1 MFGSKLIDSPFLTA
15 LAQGPIVF
23 DGATGTM
30 LYERGVYFDHSF
42 EELCLT
48 QPALVAEVHRSYV
61 DIGVDVIKTNTYGA
75 NKIVLKNFNL
85 EEKTREICQA
95 AVSIAKNVSKK
106 DVFVAGSIGPTRLF
120 PKDLLRSS
128 TRRNAFDAFREV
140 ALILYELGVDVLLF
154 ETFRYLGELEIAIE
168 AAYGLKI
175 PIIAQVA
182 FDDNLQSG
190 DGARPLEAAE
200 RLCQIGVDA
209 VGANCLLGPERIQA
223 VAEEMLQCNKP
234 VIIQPNVGFP
244 RLIEGR
250 SIYQASAET
259 FGVCARRAFKL
270 GVRGYGGC
278 CGTNPDY
285 IRRVIAAARMM
296 GRQDKKNNL
305 EKRKIEINTEKTVKK
320 EQASRSLLAKKLAEK
335 KIIVSIEILPPIG
348 ISFDKS
354 LEQLRKIEEAGIPF
368 VNIPDG
374 PRATVRMSNLAFCKM
389 VREQT
394 KLEPIM
400 HVCGR
405 DKNLLA
411 LQGTLLGAQA
421 LGIINTVI
429 VTGDPPK
436 IGDYPDATAV
446 FDLNSIGIL
455 SMANCL
461 NQGLDPGGKSMKEA
475 TSLVLLTGAEPHAPN
490 FQREID
496 RLKEKVDAGAEAVMT
511 QPVYDPCIFD
521 KFLDAINFLN
531 IPVIMGIL
539 PLSSM
544 KNALFL
550 HQNVPGM
557 QIPEYVLK
565 KMKEAKDS
573 HEAEEMGISIAV
585 LAIEKARE
593 RIGGVYLMPSMGKIN
608 GCIEVVKRAGLISS

>member
-1 MFGSKLIDSPFLTA
+1 M
-15 LAQGPIVF
+15 VF
-23 DGATGTM
+23 DGATGTV
-30 LYERGVYFDHSF
+30 LYECGVYIDNSF

-75 NKIVLKNFNL
+75 NKIVLRNFNL
-85 EEKTREICQA
+85 EDKTREICTA
-95 AVSIAKNVSKK
+95 AVSIAKNVSQKNT
-106 DVFVAGSIGPTRLF
+106 FIAGSIGPTRLL

-190 DGARPLEAAE
+190 DGAKPLEAAE

-223 VAEEMLQCNKP
+223 VAEDMLQCKKP

-296 GRQDKKNNL
+296 GRKDRRDSF
-305 EKRKIEINTEKTVKK
+305 EKIDIKSNTEIVIKK
-320 EQASRSLLAKKLAEK
+320 DQASRSLLAKKLDSK
-335 KIIVSIEILPPIG
+335 NMIVSIEILPPLG
-348 ISFDKS
+348 TSFDKS
-354 LEQLRKIEEAGIPF
+354 LENLRKIEQAKIPF
-368 VNIPDG
+368 VNVPDG
-374 PRATVRMSNLAFCKM
+374 PRATVRMSNFAFCKM

-394 KLEPIM
+394 TLEPIM

-421 LGIINTVI
+421 LGLFNMVI

-461 NQGLDPGGKSMKEA
+461 NQGFDPGRKAMKEA
-475 TSLVLLTGAEPHAPN
+475 TSLVLLTGAEPHAAN

-511 QPVYDPCIFD
+511 QPVYDPRVFD
-521 KFLDAINFLN
+521 KFLDAIQSLN

-539 PLSSM
+539 PLASA

-565 KMKEAKDS
+565 RMIEARDAE
-573 HEAEEMGISIAV
+573 EAEETGISTAV
-585 LAIEKARE
+585 LAIQKARE
-593 RIGGVYLMPSMGKIN
+593 RISGVYLMPSLGKIKS
-608 GCIEVVKRAGLISS
+608 CIEVVRRAELICP